1 MGIAHYDSSHY
12 IVWVFF
18 PLNSKRVK
26 ISGVV
31 TEDSLTGDRN
41 ITHMTA
47 MEDTMGS
54 KQIVPEHT
62 DPHSTAQGICFVF
75 LALG

>member
-1 MGIAHYDSSHY
+1 MTLPITFC
-12 IVWVFF
+12 VFF

-31 TEDSLTGDRN
+31 TEDSVTGDRN

-54 KQIVPEHT
+54 RQTVPEHT
-62 DPHSTAQGICFVF
+62 DPHSTAQGICFVI
-75 LALG
+75 LALV

>member
-1 MGIAHYDSSHY
+1 MHIMTLP
-12 IVWVFF
+12 ITFCVFF

-54 KQIVPEHT
+54 RQTVPEHT
-62 DPHSTAQGICFVF
+62 DQGICFVF
-75 LALG
+75 LALV